1 MCCEYLLTILSLETS
16 GTMGRKNLRRK
27 GNNLDKEISEEIIAS
42 SSEWVFSITL
52 NFLKHI
58 VIWLIRVY
66 IKLILQLIT
75 FLFMKNKSQTNEI
88 QQIMEEK
95 GGVKIEEILR

>member
-1 MCCEYLLTILSLETS
+1 
-16 GTMGRKNLRRK
+16 MGRKNLRRK

-88 QQIMEEK
+88 KQIMEEK